1 MDNMEIR
8 GEPPFRLK
16 PIPLL
21 VTAALGFAVPGVA
34 GYAAFVSS
42 KIFHTPSPYGPVL
55 PWLYMQH
62 GLQLLL
68 ALVVIAI
75 LKHRL
80 VPADYGLHW
89 PRGKTYILP
98 AVLWGVFFGVLMT
111 AVDYAPQLIAHT
123 RPDPGFPLTPGNIW
137 GWILFEGVY
146 VGPTEEIPFRALLVT
161 YLATTMPG
169 KLHIG
174 RFNMNWAGIIAA
186 LIFALLHANSFHTR
200 HWPEALGQQLYA
212 FALGVLYA
220 YWLEKSR
227 SVVASIV
234 GHNVGDVVEYLI
246 LFMWLGVF
254 QSIGK

>member
-68 ALVVIAI
+68 ALVVIAV
-75 LKHRL
+75 LKRRL

-89 PRGKTYILP
+89 PRGKTYILA

-123 RPDPGFPLTPGNIW
+123 RPNPGFPLTPGLTPLC
-137 GWILFEGVY
+137 GAH
-146 VGPTEEIPFRALLVT
+146 PQDPVT
-161 YLATTMPG
+161 LYLAAIVRRSGRGSRPVSFWCRKPIVIQRLTPTTATNQPRVRRYNAMASR
-169 KLHIG
+169 K
-174 RFNMNWAGIIAA
+174 
-186 LIFALLHANSFHTR
+186 TR
-200 HWPEALGQQLYA
+200 SAISG
-212 FALGVLYA
+212 
-220 YWLEKSR
+220 S
-227 SVVASIV
+227 
-234 GHNVGDVVEYLI
+234 
-246 LFMWLGVF
+246 
-254 QSIGK
+254 